1 VGAIIELRGA
11 LLKADPSQGTHFF
24 QNITSL
30 GIHYVTV
37 SEGSE
42 DRFDWE
48 WIRSL
53 SAVRETGFLRHV
65 RLDKPFLLK
74 IDGKT
79 SQCVMIAAS

>member
-1 VGAIIELRGA
+1 VGAIIELRSA

-53 SAVRETGFLRHV
+53 RAVRETQFLRHV
-65 RLDKPFLLK
+65 RMDKPFLLK

-79 SQCVMIAAS
+79 SQCVMIAA

>member
-1 VGAIIELRGA
+1 VGAIIELRSA

-53 SAVRETGFLRHV
+53 PAVQETQFLRHV
-65 RLDKPFLLK
+65 RMDKPFLLK

-79 SQCVMIAAS
+79 SQCVMIAA

>member
-1 VGAIIELRGA
+1 VGAIIELRSA

-53 SAVRETGFLRHV
+53 PAVQETQFLRHV
-65 RLDKPFLLK
+65 RMHKPFLLK

-79 SQCVMIAAS
+79 SQCVMIAA